1 LLDLLIQF
9 VTHGSA
15 VSVAT
20 YPTHSNQIAPIV
32 LLAYLV
38 IDHFRLARSD

>member
-1 LLDLLIQF
+1 
-9 VTHGSA
+9 

-20 YPTHSNQIAPIV
+20 YPTHSNQIALIV

-38 IDHFRLARSD
+38 IDHFRFELTLARSD